1 MLNRSEM
8 KGSLLVI
15 GLVLLF
21 TNCTHKMCPSLTK
34 EFIHPNTGYS
44 KAVVVNTRHTKTIY
58 VSGLTGD
65 GDDFS
70 SQTRTAFA
78 HIKEELSFSGASLGD
93 IVKMN
98 TYIVNINKEKVDT
111 FRSIRKEILGEK
123 DLPASTLLGV
133 QGLANS
139 SRLIEIEA
147 IAIVNKH

>member
-1 MLNRSEM
+1 M
-8 KGSLLVI
+8 KSSLLVI

-21 TNCTHKMCPSLTK
+21 TNCTHKITPSITK
-34 EFIHPNTGYS
+34 EFIHPAIGFS
-44 KAVVVNTRHTKTIY
+44 KAVVVNTRHSKTIY

-70 SQTRTAFA
+70 TQTRTAFT
-78 HIKEELSFSGASLGD
+78 HIKEELSFSGGSLGD

-123 DLPASTLLGV
+123 DLPASTLSVSYTHLT
-133 QGLANS
+133 LPTKA
-139 SRLIEIEA
+139 
-147 IAIVNKH
+147 

>member
-1 MLNRSEM
+1 M
-8 KGSLLVI
+8 KSSLIVI
-15 GLVLLF
+15 GLIMFL
-21 TNCTHKMCPSLTK
+21 TSCCHKITPSITK
-34 EFIHPNTGYS
+34 EFIHPATGFS

-70 SQTRTAFA
+70 IQTRTAFT
-78 HIKEELSFSGASLGD
+78 HIKEELEFSGGSLGD

-133 QGLANS
+133 QSLANS
-139 SRLIEIEA
+139 TRLIEIEA
-147 IAIVNKH
+147 VAIVNRH